1 MRVASPD
8 DAARLSAAR
17 AHLAAAR
24 EPRAAGAGPD
34 AETLRAAYLD
44 LLKLSLCDLAGA
56 ATTSVGAMADGS
68 VLARELR
75 GDELR
80 LRAAGMDW
88 PLHGLTMVGL
98 GRLDDLQACVEAV
111 VGDGIEGDV
120 VEAGAWRGGAA
131 ILARATL
138 DTLGDERTV
147 WVADSFR
154 GFPQGA
160 APDDG
165 SLDLSAFDFLAVS
178 VDEVRDSFARLGC
191 ERGVNFVP
199 GFFAQSLPALAGERW
214 AIVRLDADSYE
225 ATREALR
232 RLYPGLAVGGYL
244 IVDDYG
250 SFEGCHRAVDEFR
263 EEHGIVEAIEAVD
276 WTCVRWRR
284 ESGEPLTAEQAGGA
298 RPHDTAR
305 PPGAQR
311 PHGAEPPAG
320 AEPPVAAASRAPA
333 SLPTHVPTAR
343 EVELAAEVETLRAR
357 LAAAEAQI
365 GLRAWLR
372 RRLGREAPR

>member
-1 MRVASPD
+1 MRVASSE
-8 DAARLSAAR
+8 DAARLSEAR
-17 AHLAAAR
+17 AHLAAVRA
-24 EPRAAGAGPD
+24 PRAAGPGPD
-34 AETLRAAYLD
+34 AEALRGAYLD
-44 LLKLSLCDLAGA
+44 LLKLTLCDLGGS

-68 VLARELR
+68 VMSRELR

-98 GRLDDLQACVEAV
+98 GRLDDLQACVETV

-120 VEAGAWRGGAA
+120 IEAGAWRGGAS

-138 DTLGDERTV
+138 DTLGDERAV

-154 GFPQGA
+154 GFPERA

-165 SLDLSAFDFLAVS
+165 TIDLSAFDFLAVS
-178 VDEVRDSFARLGC
+178 LEEVREGFARLGC
-191 ERGVNFVP
+191 ARGVRFVP
-199 GFFAQSLPALAGERW
+199 GFFEDSLRALAGERW

-232 RLYPGLAVGGYL
+232 CLYPGLAVGGYL

-250 SFEGCHRAVDEFR
+250 SFEGCRRAVDEFR
-263 EEHGIVEAIEAVD
+263 GEHGVAEPIEKVD
-276 WTCVRWRR
+276 STCVRWRR
-284 ESGEPLTAEQAGGA
+284 ERSEPLATQRGATPGPTTAERGAPA
-298 RPHDTAR
+298 RPLVSEAAR
-305 PPGAQR
+305 R
-311 PHGAEPPAG
+311 
-320 AEPPVAAASRAPA
+320 
-333 SLPTHVPTAR
+333 PTHVPTAR
-343 EVELAAEVETLRAR
+343 EVGLAAEVDSLRAR

-372 RRLGREAPR
+372 RRLRREAAR

>member
-1 MRVASPD
+1 MRVASSEE
-8 DAARLSAAR
+8 ARLSEAR

-24 EPRAAGAGPD
+24 APRATGAGPD
-34 AETLRAAYLD
+34 AAALRRAYLD
-44 LLKLSLCDLAGA
+44 LLKLTLCDLAGA
-56 ATTSVGAMADGS
+56 ATSSVGAMPDGS
-68 VLARELR
+68 VMARELH

-111 VGDGIEGDV
+111 VADGIEGDV
-120 VEAGAWRGGAA
+120 IEAGAWRGGAA

-154 GFPQGA
+154 GFPKAA

-178 VDEVRDSFARLGC
+178 VDEVRESFARLGC
-191 ERGVNFVP
+191 ERGVRFVP
-199 GFFAQSLPALAGERW
+199 GFFEESLAVLEGGRW

-232 RLYPGLAVGGYL
+232 RLYPGLALGGHL

-250 SFEGCHRAVDEFR
+250 SFEGCRRAVDEFR
-263 EEHGIVEAIEAVD
+263 EEHGIGEAIEKVD
-276 WTCVRWRR
+276 STCVRWRR
-284 ESGEPLTAEQAGGA
+284 ESGEPAERAATG
-298 RPHDTAR
+298 PT
-305 PPGAQR
+305 
-311 PHGAEPPAG
+311 AEPPA
-320 AEPPVAAASRAPA
+320 ASARLPA
-333 SLPTHVPTAR
+333 HVPTAR
-343 EVELAAEVETLRAR
+343 ELELAGQLADLREQ
-357 LAAAEAQI
+357 LAAAQAQI
-365 GLRAWLR
+365 GLRAWIR
-372 RRLGREAPR
+372 RRLGPTR